1 MIKSIKG
8 QLILFI
14 LVTIGFIY
22 HTLSD
27 ITFTGDERFLS
38 IRVLYFFIMIFS
50 VFNVGLLTQ
59 KYIQTK
65 EKQ

>member
-14 LVTIGFIY
+14 LVAIGFIY
-22 HTLSD
+22 NTLSN
-27 ITFTGDERFLS
+27 IEFTGDERFLS
-38 IRVLYFFIMIFS
+38 IRVLFFFIMIFS
-50 VFNVGLLTQ
+50 VFNVGLFTQ

-65 EKQ
+65 KKQ

>member
-14 LVTIGFIY
+14 LVAIGFIY
-22 HTLSD
+22 HTLSN
-27 ITFTGDERFLS
+27 IEFTGDERFLS

-50 VFNVGLLTQ
+50 VFNVGFFTQ
-59 KYIQTK
+59 KYIQTQK
-65 EKQ
+65 KQ

>member
-14 LVTIGFIY
+14 LVSIGLIY
-22 HTLSD
+22 HNLNN
-27 ITFTGDERFLS
+27 IEFTGDERFLS

-50 VFNVGLLTQ
+50 VFNAGLFTQ
-59 KYIQTK
+59 KYIQSK
-65 EKQ
+65 KKQ